1 MEFAPDGRVFVA
13 EKAGRLR
20 VIKNGALLSTS
31 FLTVSVD
38 SFSERGLLGVAFDP
52 SFATNRFVYVYYTR
66 STIPIKNRLSRF
78 TASATNLD
86 VAQTGSE
93 VVLLDNIPSDA
104 GNHNGG
110 AIHFGRDGKLYVAIG
125 DGGIT
130 HTNAQDLGSLSGK
143 LLRLNPDGTIP
154 FDNPFVSR
162 AGARGEVWAY
172 GLRNPFTFAVQPGT
186 GTIFIN
192 DVGEASWEEINLGAA
207 GANYGWPTCEGICSV
222 PGMTNPIFTYPH
234 SVGNAIT
241 GGTFYQGSQFPG
253 YAGRYFFAD
262 YTANW
267 VNVLDPANGNTLSS
281 FGGNVPSPV
290 DLKVGSD
297 GSLYYLSIGDGAVYR
312 VSFGSTITP
321 TPTATPAPGSP
332 QTVTFDDI
340 PAFNTNKPLQFE
352 YPTGVISWVEGQWW
366 LNGPSGLFNT
376 QSASLQ
382 SGVTSGS

>member
-1 MEFAPDGRVFVA
+1 M
-13 EKAGRLR
+13 
-20 VIKNGALLSTS
+20 LSTS

-207 GANYGWPTCEGICSV
+207 GANYGWPT
-222 PGMTNPIFTYPH
+222 
-234 SVGNAIT
+234 
-241 GGTFYQGSQFPG
+241 
-253 YAGRYFFAD
+253 
-262 YTANW
+262 
-267 VNVLDPANGNTLSS
+267 
-281 FGGNVPSPV
+281 
-290 DLKVGSD
+290 
-297 GSLYYLSIGDGAVYR
+297 
-312 VSFGSTITP
+312 
-321 TPTATPAPGSP
+321 
-332 QTVTFDDI
+332 
-340 PAFNTNKPLQFE
+340 
-352 YPTGVISWVEGQWW
+352 
-366 LNGPSGLFNT
+366 
-376 QSASLQ
+376 
-382 SGVTSGS
+382 